1 MRRHIED
8 FLGSAHRSRTR
19 LAQALVV
26 GAALAG
32 VAGWLVAAAASA
44 SGTAI
49 HAAPSTSP
57 ITDPLPP
64 GSASPS
70 ATSASPSTNPITDPL
85 PPAPPGTPRC
95 LRAQLRMKFVD
106 MQGATGHRFID
117 YKLTNVGASSCSLR
131 GYPGAVLLK
140 KNGAVKHAPAAK
152 VGQDP
157 VSPVKTIVVDPGKHA
172 FFTFTWVA
180 GGFCPGDNFAFY
192 AVRLFPPNDVNGFKR
207 HFGWTPACAS
217 SVQVFAVRRT
227 LKGL

>member
-8 FLGSAHRSRTR
+8 FLGSAHRGRVR
-19 LAQALVV
+19 LARALVV

-44 SGTAI
+44 SGTGTGMRAM
-49 HAAPSTSP
+49 PSTFP
-57 ITDPLPP
+57 ITDPL
-64 GSASPS
+64 
-70 ATSASPSTNPITDPL
+70 
-85 PPAPPGTPRC
+85 PPGTPRC
-95 LRAQLRMKFVD
+95 LRAEMQMKFVD

-117 YKLTNVGASSCSLR
+117 YKLTNLGASSCSLR

-140 KNGAVKHAPAAK
+140 RNGAVKHAPAAK

-207 HFGWTPACAS
+207 HFGWTPACAN
-217 SVQVFAVRRT
+217 SVQVTAVRRT
-227 LKGL
+227 LQGL